1 MNRRGYPYTELMS
14 TGNGKPPIT
23 DHPTRTDSGL
33 PGRVTLRDLRR
44 WRREGEVFP
53 CLTAYDA
60 TTARWLERAGVPVL
74 LVGDSAAQVILGQ
87 PSTVHAPLDFLVTIT
102 GAVRRGAPDAFVI
115 GDMPFL
121 SYHAS
126 EDDAVVNAGRF
137 LVEGGADAVKLEADA
152 SFSSVFARLA
162 RAGIPA
168 IAHVGCLPQQAQ
180 LHGGYTVAG
189 RTADSARQVVE
200 DAVALVEAGAI
211 MVLVEASTPETSAM
225 VVEKVSVP
233 VIGCGAGPACHGQIV
248 VTHDILGL
256 TDWQPSFADREGR
269 LGASMQSIVEQ
280 WCERARRRELPHGYE
295 MRDGES
301 GRLEG

>member
-1 MNRRGYPYTELMS
+1 MS
-14 TGNGKPPIT
+14 TGTGQPPIT
-23 DHPTRTDSGL
+23 DSPSRTDSGL

-44 WRREGEVFP
+44 WRREGQVFP

-87 PSTVHAPLDFLVTIT
+87 PSTVQAPLDFLVTIT
-102 GAVRRGAPDAFVI
+102 AAVRRGAPDAFVI

-126 EDDAVVNAGRF
+126 EDEAVRNAGRF
-137 LVEGGADAVKLEADA
+137 LVEGAADAVKLEADVRFA
-152 SFSSVFARLA
+152 SVFARLA

-189 RTADSARQVVE
+189 RTAESARRVVE
-200 DAVALVEAGAI
+200 DAVALVDAGAV

-225 VVEKVSVP
+225 VVEQVGVP

-269 LGASMQSIVEQ
+269 LGSSMQSIVEQ

-301 GRLEG
+301 GRLKS

>member
-1 MNRRGYPYTELMS
+1 M
-14 TGNGKPPIT
+14 
-23 DHPTRTDSGL
+23 
-33 PGRVTLRDLRR
+33 
-44 WRREGEVFP
+44 FP

-102 GAVRRGAPDAFVI
+102 GAVRRGAADAFVI

-121 SYHAS
+121 SYHGS
-126 EDDAVVNAGRF
+126 EDDAVHNAGRF

-152 SFSSVFARLA
+152 RFRGVFERLA

-180 LHGGYTVAG
+180 LHGGYTIAG
-189 RTADSARQVVE
+189 RTAESARRVVD
-200 DAVALVEAGAI
+200 DAVALEEAGAVMI
-211 MVLVEASTPETSAM
+211 LVEASTPETAEL
-225 VVEKVSVP
+225 VVEAVKVP

-269 LGASMQSIVEQ
+269 LGTAMQEIVEQ
-280 WCERARRRELPHGYE
+280 WCLKARRRELPHEYR
-295 MRDGES
+295 MGE
-301 GRLEG
+301 GEAERLDD

>member
-1 MNRRGYPYTELMS
+1 M
-14 TGNGKPPIT
+14 
-23 DHPTRTDSGL
+23 
-33 PGRVTLRDLRR
+33 
-44 WRREGEVFP
+44 FP

-87 PSTVHAPLDFLVTIT
+87 PSTVHAPLDFLVTLT

-152 SFSSVFARLA
+152 RFSSVFSRLA

-189 RTADSARQVVE
+189 RTADSARQVVD
-200 DAVALVEAGAI
+200 DAVALVEAGAV

-225 VVEKVSVP
+225 VVEEVSVP

-301 GRLEG
+301 GRLGS

>member
-1 MNRRGYPYTELMS
+1 MS
-14 TGNGKPPIT
+14 TGIGEPPASDPGT
-23 DHPTRTDSGL
+23 QSGL

-44 WRREGEVFP
+44 WSAEGEVFP

-102 GAVRRGAPDAFVI
+102 GAVRRGAPNAFLI

-121 SYHAS
+121 SYHLDEMEATR
-126 EDDAVVNAGRF
+126 NAGRF
-137 LVEGGADAVKLEADA
+137 MVEGGADAVKLEADA
-152 SFSSVFARLA
+152 SFAPVFARMA

-168 IAHVGCLPQQAQ
+168 VAHVGCLPQQAQ

-189 RTADSARQVVE
+189 RTAESAREVVK
-200 DAVALVEAGAI
+200 DAVALVEAGAV
-211 MVLVEASTPETSAM
+211 MVLVEASTPETSQM
-225 VVEKVSVP
+225 VVEAVEVP

-256 TDWQPSFADREGR
+256 TEWQPSFADREGR
-269 LGASMQSIVEQ
+269 LGDSLQSIVEQ
-280 WCERARRRELPHGYE
+280 WCERARRRELPHGYR
-295 MRDGES
+295 MRDGEVD
-301 GRLEG
+301 RLDS